1 MSTPA
6 THMTIEKWFFLLV
19 TGVVLSLFWRVIQPF
34 ALVLLLGA
42 VVAIILS
49 PIEMRLR
56 KLVRNG
62 KLSAGI
68 VTFGALLLVFLPLLF
83 LLILMARQASDL
95 VQLSLQDQSWID
107 QLRPSTS
114 PAFALLP
121 EQVQEQVLAID
132 LASVGSSVASW
143 AFQNIGGLF
152 TSSTKFIL
160 NTFLFFLCLYYLLV
174 DRDRLYKEALLL
186 SPFENK
192 IDASILK
199 RIVGTVRSVVFGVL
213 LIAIIQGFFAG
224 LGMTIFGV
232 PGALIWGGL
241 TILAALVPL
250 VGTAV
255 VLVPAILFLFFTGS
269 VGAALGLLIWSLVF
283 VSMADNLIGPYLISG
298 STHMHAFLVLLSV
311 LGGLSA
317 FGAVGAI
324 AGPTILAGL
333 IALIELYK
341 SGILTGSKSP
351 N

>member
-1 MSTPA
+1 
-6 THMTIEKWFFLLV
+6 MTIEKWFFLLL
-19 TGVVLSLFWRVIQPF
+19 TGSIIYLFWRVIEPF

-49 PIEMRLR
+49 PLETRLR
-56 KLVRNG
+56 KLV
-62 KLSAGI
+62 KHSKISAGI
-68 VTFGALLLVFLPLLF
+68 MTFAVLLLVFIPLLM

-95 VQLSLQDQSWID
+95 VQLSLQDRSWID
-107 QLRPSTS
+107 QLKPSTS
-114 PAFALLP
+114 PVFAILP
-121 EQVQEQVLAID
+121 SQVQEQLLTID
-132 LASVGSSVASW
+132 LTELGSSVASW

-152 TSSTKFIL
+152 SSSTRFIL
-160 NTFLFFLCLYYLLV
+160 HTFLFFLSLYYLLV
-174 DRDRLYKEALLL
+174 DRDRLYKEVLAL

-199 RIVGTVRSVVFGVL
+199 RVVGTVRSVVFGVL
-213 LIAIIQGFFAG
+213 LVAIIQGFFAG

-232 PGALIWGGL
+232 PGALIWGGV

-255 VLVPAILFLFFTGS
+255 VLIPAILFLFFTGS
-269 VGAALGLLIWSLVF
+269 TGAALGLLIWSVVF
-283 VSMADNLIGPYLISG
+283 VSMADNLIGPYLIGG

-317 FGAVGAI
+317 FGAVGGI
-324 AGPTILAGL
+324 AGPTILAAL

-341 SGILTGSKSP
+341 SGILTGGKLETK
-351 N
+351 

>member
-1 MSTPA
+1 
-6 THMTIEKWFFLLV
+6 MTIEKWFFLLM
-19 TGVVLSLFWRVIQPF
+19 TGVVIYLFWQVIQPF

-56 KLVRNG
+56 KLVKRN
-62 KLSAGI
+62 KISAGI
-68 VTFGALLLVFLPLLF
+68 MTFAVFMLVFLPLLT
-83 LLILMARQASDL
+83 LLILMARQASEL
-95 VQLSLQDQSWID
+95 VQFSLQDRSWID
-107 QLRPSTS
+107 QLKPSTS
-114 PAFALLP
+114 PLFALLP
-121 EQVQEQVLAID
+121 SQVQEQLLAID
-132 LASVGSSVASW
+132 LTAVGSSVASW

-152 TSSTKFIL
+152 SSSTKFIL
-160 NTFLFFLCLYYLLV
+160 NAFLFFLSLYYLLV
-174 DRDRLYKEALLL
+174 DRDRLYKEVLAL

-199 RIVGTVRSVVFGVL
+199 RVVGTVRSVVFGVL
-213 LIAIIQGFFAG
+213 LVAIIQGFFAG

-232 PGALIWGGL
+232 PGALIWGGV

-255 VLVPAILFLFFTGS
+255 VLIPAVLYLFFTGS
-269 VGAALGLLIWSLVF
+269 MGAALGLLIWSVVF
-283 VSMADNLIGPYLISG
+283 VSMADNLIGPYLIGG

-317 FGAVGAI
+317 FGAVGGI

-333 IALIELYK
+333 LALIELYK
-341 SGILTGSKSP
+341 SGILTARP
-351 N
+351 

>member
-1 MSTPA
+1 
-6 THMTIEKWFFLLV
+6 MTIEKWFFLLM
-19 TGVVLSLFWRVIQPF
+19 TGVVIYLFWQVIQPF

-49 PIEMRLR
+49 PIEMRIR
-56 KLVRNG
+56 KIVKQN
-62 KLSAGI
+62 KISAGI
-68 VTFGALLLVFLPLLF
+68 MTFGVFLLVFLPLLI
-83 LLILMARQASDL
+83 LLILMARQASEL
-95 VQLSLQDQSWID
+95 VQFSLQDRSWID
-107 QLRPSTS
+107 QLKPSTS
-114 PAFALLP
+114 PLFALLP
-121 EQVQEQVLAID
+121 SQVQEQLLAID
-132 LASVGSSVASW
+132 LTAVGSSVASW

-152 TSSTKFIL
+152 SSSTKFIL
-160 NTFLFFLCLYYLLV
+160 NAFLFFLALYYLLV
-174 DRDRLYKEALLL
+174 DRDRLYKEVLAL

-213 LIAIIQGFFAG
+213 LVAIIQGFFAG

-232 PGALIWGGL
+232 PGALIWGGV

-255 VLVPAILFLFFTGS
+255 VLIPAILFLFFTGS
-269 VGAALGLLIWSLVF
+269 TGAAVGLLVWSVVF
-283 VSMADNLIGPYLISG
+283 VSMADNLIGPYLIGG

-317 FGAVGAI
+317 FGAVGGI

-333 IALIELYK
+333 LALIELYK
-341 SGILTGSKSP
+341 SGILTARA
-351 N
+351 